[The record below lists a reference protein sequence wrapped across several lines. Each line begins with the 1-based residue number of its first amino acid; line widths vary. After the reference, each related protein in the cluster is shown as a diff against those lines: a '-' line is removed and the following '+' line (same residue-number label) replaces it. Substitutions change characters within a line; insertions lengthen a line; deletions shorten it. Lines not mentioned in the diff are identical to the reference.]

1 MLFLLEFF
9 CIIHMDCFQMQSLMW
24 KFWFSS
30 SVWNLIMKCILKMWI
45 YCLFNKAWI
54 LMKSS
59 ELLWLSVIQMFI
71 YLYIIIIVSYRF
83 YCLLWND
90 LTVEIYL
97 LHDIWIIKDKIFTYS
112 CYLLLQV
119 PFYCNVFFIDSPL
132 IEVHNMKN
140 KVMKSRSIQ

>member
-83 YCLLWND
+83 YCLLLND

-119 PFYCNVFFIDSPL
+119 SFYCNVFFIDSPL

>member
-54 LMKSS
+54 LIKSS

-83 YCLLWND
+83 YCLLLND

-119 PFYCNVFFIDSPL
+119 PFYCNVSFIDSPL
-132 IEVHNMKN
+132 IEVHNIKHE
-140 KVMKSRSIQ
+140 VMKSRYIQ

>member
-9 CIIHMDCFQMQSLMW
+9 CIIHMDCFQMQSLM
-24 KFWFSS
+24 
-30 SVWNLIMKCILKMWI
+30 WNLIMKCILKMWI

-83 YCLLWND
+83 YCLLLND

-119 PFYCNVFFIDSPL
+119 PFYCNVSFIDSPL
-132 IEVHNMKN
+132 IEVHNMKH

>member
-83 YCLLWND
+83 YCLLLND

-119 PFYCNVFFIDSPL
+119 PFYCNVSFIDSPL

>member
-83 YCLLWND
+83 YCLLLND

-119 PFYCNVFFIDSPL
+119 PFYCNVSFIDSPL
-132 IEVHNMKN
+132 IEVHNMEN

>member
-1 MLFLLEFF
+1 MLLLLEFF

-83 YCLLWND
+83 YCLLLND

-119 PFYCNVFFIDSPL
+119 PFYCNVSFIDSPL

>member
-119 PFYCNVFFIDSPL
+119 PFYCNVSFIDSPL

>member
-54 LMKSS
+54 LIKSS

-71 YLYIIIIVSYRF
+71 YLYVIIIVSYRF
-83 YCLLWND
+83 YCLLLND